1 LDQQLE
7 LLMLWS
13 GLSMYAFA
21 GAWAIGV
28 LLLFREVSRLLLPMM
43 LLGFLLHTLAIAVRW
58 VEFGYGPFVTI
69 FEILSSNIWS
79 FVLIWLICFN
89 RLPKI
94 RKALITVCPIFFM
107 MMGWLLLANPG
118 KTFFPST
125 YYTIWLYIHVGLG
138 KIFLGAVLI
147 AVSLALTVLLRILA
161 LGRWAFK
168 SLPSD
173 VSLSELAY
181 RFLAVGLVFD
191 TLMLISG
198 GIWAQDAWG
207 RYWSWDSLEVWALVT
222 WIVLAL
228 TLHARFA
235 LELSPRRSALLIII
249 VFSVAFLTF
258 FGIPF
263 ISQSAHQG
271 II

>member
-1 LDQQLE
+1 MDQQLE
-7 LLMLWS
+7 LLLLWS
-13 GLSMYAFA
+13 GLGLYALA
-21 GAWAIGV
+21 GSWGLAV
-28 LLLFREVSRLLLPMM
+28 LLLFRRISALLFPTMIA
-43 LLGFLLHTLAIAVRW
+43 GFLFHTAAITVRW

-79 FVLIWLICFN
+79 FVLIWLLCFY
-89 RLPKI
+89 RFT
-94 RKALITVCPIFFM
+94 RVRQALLMACPVFFM
-107 MMGWLLLANPG
+107 MMGWLLLTNPG

-125 YYTIWLYIHVGLG
+125 YYTVWLYIHVGFG
-138 KIFLGAVLI
+138 KVFLGAVLM
-147 AVSLALTVLLRILA
+147 AVSLSLTVLLRLLA
-161 LGRWAFK
+161 RGRWAFQA
-168 SLPSD
+168 LPAD
-173 VSLSELAY
+173 EALSELAF

-198 GIWAQDAWG
+198 AIWAQDAWG
-207 RYWSWDSLEVWALVT
+207 RYWSWDSLEVWALIS
-222 WIVLAL
+222 WICMAL

-235 LELSPRRSALLIII
+235 LELTPRKSALLVIA

-263 ISQSAHQG
+263 ISQSAHKG